1 MSAPTSPAAT
11 DCVQNV
17 TILGATGSI
26 GTSTLDVL
34 ARHPQRYRIFALS
47 ARSRLDALLALCQQF
62 RPALVAVPEAAASDF
77 ARQLREAGLKTE
89 VCAGERGLCDIAAH
103 EQTHVVMA
111 AIVGAAGLPPV
122 LAAACA
128 GKRILLAN
136 KESLVM
142 GGQLVLDAVRRH
154 GATLLPV
161 DSEHSAIFQC
171 LPAGARIGEEAPG
184 LRRIILTASGGP
196 FRSLAASEFAH
207 ITPEQACAHPTWAM
221 GRKISVD
228 SATMM
233 NKGLEVIEARWL
245 FDLPGERIEAIIH
258 PQSVVHSLVEYV
270 DGSLLAQLGQ
280 PDMRTPI
287 ACALAWPQ
295 RVEAGVASLDF
306 TRLAA
311 LEFHAPDTVRFPCLR
326 LAYEALAAGGTA
338 PTILNAANEVAVEAF
353 LARRLPFTG
362 IAETIAQVLETLPT
376 TPADSLDA
384 LQEADARAR
393 ETARQHLQQ
402 TP

>member
-1 MSAPTSPAAT
+1 MSAPAFPAAAEH
-11 DCVQNV
+11 VQNV

-34 ARHPQRYRIFALS
+34 ARHPGRFRVFALS
-47 ARSRLDALLALCQQF
+47 AHSRLDALLALCQQH
-62 RPALVAVPEAAASDF
+62 RPALVSVPEAAASEF
-77 ARQLREAGLKTE
+77 ARRLREAGLKTE
-89 VCAGERGLCDIAAH
+89 VCPGERGLCDIAAH
-103 EQTHVVMA
+103 DETHVVMA
-111 AIVGAAGLPPV
+111 AIVGAAALPSV

-196 FRSLAASEFAH
+196 FRTLPASAFAQ

-295 RVEAGVASLDF
+295 RIEAGVAPLDF
-306 TRLAA
+306 TQLAA
-311 LEFHAPDTVRFPCLR
+311 LEFHAPDTERFPCLR
-326 LAYEALAAGGTA
+326 LAYDALAAGGTA
-338 PTILNAANEVAVEAF
+338 PTVLNAANEVAVEAF
-353 LARRLPFTG
+353 LARRLPFPG
-362 IAETIAQVLETLPT
+362 IAQTIRAVLDALPAT
-376 TPADSLDA
+376 AADSLDA
-384 LQEADARAR
+384 LQEADRRAR
-393 ETARQHLQQ
+393 EAARKHLQQ

>member
-1 MSAPTSPAAT
+1 MFNADYLWSGYANTLKVCFMGWALSISAVVLCAYPLSKKDLPFRGIFTTIVIVTMFVSGGLIPTYLLVTNTLGMKNTYWAILLPHIVSVSHIVIARNFFMGLPAGLEEAAT
-11 DCVQNV
+11 IDGANSWQ
-17 TILGATGSI
+17 ILFKVMLPL
-26 GTSTLDVL
+26 ST
-34 ARHPQRYRIFALS
+34 
-47 ARSRLDALLALCQQF
+47 
-62 RPALVAVPEAAASDF
+62 
-77 ARQLREAGLKTE
+77 
-89 VCAGERGLCDIAAH
+89 
-103 EQTHVVMA
+103 
-111 AIVGAAGLPPV
+111 PV
-122 LAAACA
+122 LATISLWVVVSNWNAYFNC
-128 GKRILLAN
+128 LLYITDSS
-136 KESLVM
+136 KY
-142 GGQLVLDAVRRH
+142 VLQV
-154 GATLLPV
+154 V
-161 DSEHSAIFQC
+161 
-171 LPAGARIGEEAPG
+171 

-196 FRSLAASEFAH
+196 FRTLPASAFAQ

-295 RVEAGVASLDF
+295 RIEAGVGSLDF
-306 TRLAA
+306 TQLAA
-311 LEFHAPDTVRFPCLR
+311 LEFHAPDTERFPCLR
-326 LAYEALAAGGTA
+326 LAYDALAAGGTA
-338 PTILNAANEVAVEAF
+338 PTVLNAANEVAVEAF
-353 LARRLPFTG
+353 LARRLPFPG
-362 IAETIAQVLETLPT
+362 IAQTIRAVLDALPVAA
-376 TPADSLDA
+376 ADSLDA